1 MLMRDEPDIRHATIP
16 PELAG
21 QRLDRAA
28 AQLWPDLSRS
38 RLRTMID
45 EGDLTVDR
53 VLSPSQ
59 PVREGDALR
68 LTVPPPVPAVP
79 EPQHIPLSILYE
91 DDALLIVDKPAGL
104 VVHPA
109 PGHPDGTL
117 VNAVLAHCGDSLTG
131 VGGERRPGIVH
142 RLDKD
147 TSGVM
152 VVAKTQAAHVGL
164 VEQFAVHSIER
175 SYLAFVG
182 GAPATTEGLID
193 LPIGRHPIDRKR
205 MGVVARGRSA
215 RTQFRIEARYGLA
228 ATLLRCTL
236 ETGRTHQIRVH
247 LSYQGV
253 PVLGDPVYMNMGK
266 GRRNALKP
274 VESVI
279 NGLGRQA
286 LHATVLGFR
295 HPTTGAQV
303 RFETALPPDLQRLHD
318 CLIAAYS

>member
-1 MLMRDEPDIRHATIP
+1 MRDQPDIRHATIP

-38 RLRTMID
+38 RLRTLID
-45 EGDLTVDR
+45 EGDLTGER
-53 VLSPSQ
+53 PLSPSQ
-59 PVREGDALR
+59 TVKAGDVLR
-68 LTVPPPVPAVP
+68 LIVPPPVPAVP
-79 EPQHIPLSILYE
+79 APQDIPLSILYE
-91 DDALLIVDKPAGL
+91 DDALLIIDKPAGL

-175 SYLAFVG
+175 SYLAFVA
-182 GAPATTEGLID
+182 GAPSAAKGMID

-205 MGVVARGRSA
+205 MGVVGNGRSA
-215 RTQFRIEARYGLA
+215 RTHYQVEARYGLA

-253 PVLGDPVYMNMGK
+253 PVLGDPVYMNTSK

-274 VESVI
+274 VEPVI
-279 NGLGRQA
+279 AALGRQA
-286 LHATVLGFR
+286 LHATVLGFN
-295 HPTTGAQV
+295 HPISGEFV
-303 RFETALPPDLQRLHD
+303 RFETALPSDLQELHN